1 MTRRQ
6 YSNPPIEEAVCELRF
21 APGQAWNF
29 TVPGLFYEK
38 ARDLY
43 TGEPSEQN
51 SIATEFKFSRMQVV
65 SPEVT
70 LTQDLPKFLFPSAD
84 GTKLV
89 GVGPNLLSIHSL
101 RPYEGWDEF
110 SKRIEQALQLYLEV
124 AKPVGITRISL
135 RYINRIVISSP
146 DQAIDLSDYVNIYPQ
161 LPDDLPSHISEFV
174 TQAELIYE
182 DIPAKLAITLSDS
195 EPQPG
200 EVVFILD
207 LDISQAWVEKPL
219 SFEEVLSNLHEL
231 KSREGQVFESL
242 ITDRTRELFDV
253 K

>member
-6 YSNPPIEEAVCELRF
+6 YSNSPIEEAVCEFRF

-38 ARDLY
+38 VRDLY
-43 TGEPSEQN
+43 TGEPSEKN
-51 SIATEFKFSRMQVV
+51 SIATEFKFSRMQAVN
-65 SPEVT
+65 PEVT
-70 LTQDLPKFLFPSAD
+70 VVQDLPKFLFPCAD

-89 GVGPNLLSIHSL
+89 GVGPDALSIHSL

-110 SKRIEQALQLYLEV
+110 SKRIEQAFQFYLEV
-124 AKPVGITRISL
+124 AKPVGIIRISL
-135 RYINRIVISSP
+135 RYINRIVVSSP
-146 DQAIDLSDYVNIYPQ
+146 DQAIELSDYVNIYPQ
-161 LPDDLPSHISEFV
+161 LPDSVPSRMSKFV
-174 TQAELIYE
+174 TQTELIYE
-182 DIPAKLAITLSDS
+182 DIPARLAITLSDS

-207 LDISQAWVEKPL
+207 LDIAQAWVEKPL
-219 SFEEVLSNLHEL
+219 SFEEVLSNLYEL
-231 KSREGQVFESL
+231 KSRQGQAFESL
-242 ITDRTRELFDV
+242 ITNRTRELFDV